1 MENHA
6 EKLCLFSL
14 KIFAFDLAFGHDK
27 APVHMNVSKV
37 SFMLQWH
44 FIARQLYSMFFF
56 SEIHSATENFSNPW
70 ISAVK

>member
-1 MENHA
+1 MTFYLYFSLKGGIAMENHA

-37 SFMLQWH
+37 SFMLQ
-44 FIARQLYSMFFF
+44 
-56 SEIHSATENFSNPW
+56 
-70 ISAVK
+70 